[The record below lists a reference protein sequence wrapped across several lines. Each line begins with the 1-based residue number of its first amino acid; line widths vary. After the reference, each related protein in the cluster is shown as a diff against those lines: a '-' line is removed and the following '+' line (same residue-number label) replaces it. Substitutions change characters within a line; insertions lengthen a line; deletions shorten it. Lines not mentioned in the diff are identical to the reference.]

1 MSVSIESRLR
11 PSSA

>member
-1 MSVSIESRLR
+1 VSIESRLR